1 MGTLDGRVAII
12 TGGGRGIGAAISRLF
27 AAEGASVVINDLGA
41 TTDGSGADASPA
53 VEVAESIKAAGGQ
66 AVANGGDISEVA
78 TGEELVSTAI
88 KEFGKLDIL
97 VNVAGILRDR
107 MIFNL
112 SPEDWDAVIKVH
124 LRGHYTTVRPA
135 AAYWREQRNPDG
147 NYRVIN
153 FSSVSGLQGSPGQP
167 NYAAAKMGIVGLTY
181 SLAQGMAR
189 YGVTANA
196 LAPSAA
202 TRLTATVP
210 DSQRIRQDGP
220 GEEDLSRSP
229 DNVAPICAYLA
240 SERSSWLSGRTI
252 AAGGF
257 QVDLYSNP
265 EIIASATSDG
275 PWNLE
280 DLATKVEANFKP
292 VADGLPYSLFA
303 GQVQRAATK

>member
-1 MGTLDGRVAII
+1 MGILDGRVAVV
-12 TGGGRGIGAAISRLF
+12 TGGARGIGGSVSRLF
-27 AAEGASVVINDLGA
+27 AAEGASVVVNDLGG
-41 TTDGSGADASPA
+41 TTDGTGGDSGPA
-53 VEVAESIKAAGGQ
+53 HEIVEEIKAAGGQ

-135 AAYWREQRNPDG
+135 TAYWREQRNPDG
-147 NYRVIN
+147 NYRIIN
-153 FSSVSGLQGSPGQP
+153 FSSESGLLGSPGQP

-196 LAPSAA
+196 IAPSAA